1 MDFELY
7 GKKKNKFD
15 DIVSA
20 RAIILTDSLIIWV
33 DQDKVKKSSIR
44 ERLRNKK
51 TSRQVFENTKGIV
64 FANGSISGREISK
77 VQF

>member
-64 FANGSISGREISK
+64 FANGSISGKEISK